1 MFAELAYAMGPSAQ
15 GGGQGQAGGLMGFL
29 PLVLI
34 FVIFYFLM
42 IRPQQKK
49 AKEHKAMLDNL
60 KKGDRVITSGGI
72 YGLIEE
78 VRPDTVTLKVAENVR
93 MKFGRGYIVGL
104 QGAEEE

>member
-1 MFAELAYAMGPSAQ
+1 
-15 GGGQGQAGGLMGFL
+15 MGFL

-49 AKEHKAMLDNL
+49 AKEHKAMLDSL

-78 VRPDTVTLKVAENVR
+78 VRSDTVTLKVAENVR
-93 MKFGRGYIVGL
+93 VKFGRGYIVGL
-104 QGAEEE
+104 QGAEDE

>member
-1 MFAELAYAMGPSAQ
+1 MRWGLLPRVAVR
-15 GGGQGQAGGLMGFL
+15 GQAGGLMGFL

-78 VRPDTVTLKVAENVR
+78 VRPNTITLKVAENVR

-104 QGAEEE
+104 QGTEDE